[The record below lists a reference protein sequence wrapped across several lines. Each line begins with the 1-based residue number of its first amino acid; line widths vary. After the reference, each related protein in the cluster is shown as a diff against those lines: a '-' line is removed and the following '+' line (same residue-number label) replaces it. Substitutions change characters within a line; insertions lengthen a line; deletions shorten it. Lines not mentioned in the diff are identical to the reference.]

1 MRKIILILAAMM
13 VLAILSG
20 CYTKYYPDGTVQ
32 EEGFT
37 IGTKGLGSYTLV
49 EVNVL

>member
-1 MRKIILILAAMM
+1 MRKFKIIAALII
-13 VLAILSG
+13 VLALSG